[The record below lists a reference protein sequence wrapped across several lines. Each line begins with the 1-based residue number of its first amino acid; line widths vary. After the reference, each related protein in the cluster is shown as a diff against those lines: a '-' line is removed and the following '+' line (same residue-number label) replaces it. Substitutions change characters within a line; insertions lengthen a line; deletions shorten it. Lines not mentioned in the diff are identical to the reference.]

1 MVYTWCKS
9 SPKSKIEEKAVF
21 DWFLSKYE
29 ESTSSKDVITKREL
43 YREFVAFA
51 DIDVCVQNTG
61 SWFTLFISY
70 VMKCIKENISKYVLV
85 KTDKG
90 SKEVKKFTNL
100 RKKEN
105 GMILDKSWF
114 WKKRDIFGWFLR
126 VAWFLRYEIK
136 TV

>member
-1 MVYTWCKS
+1 MVHECCKI
-9 SPKSKIEEKAVF
+9 SPISKIEEKAVF

-43 YREFVAFA
+43 YREFVTFA

-105 GMILDKSWF
+105 GMILDKS
-114 WKKRDIFGWFLR
+114 
-126 VAWFLRYEIK
+126 
-136 TV
+136 